1 MAKSA
6 KTPDT
11 PRFAG
16 FKNIRSKIKTVF
28 NLIRWV
34 RVVLRHVEACLSEL
48 FALDSEELENQ
59 LPGVVHLADPSTVH
73 SDPEID

>member
-1 MAKSA
+1 MAKAA

-11 PRFAG
+11 SKIGR
-16 FKNIRSKIKTVF
+16 FKNLRARIKQVF
-28 NLIRWV
+28 NFIRWA
-34 RVVLRHVEACLSEL
+34 RVILRHVEACLSEL

-59 LPGVVHLADPSTVH
+59 LPPVVHLPDPSHVH